1 MLQMWQRTRII
12 KLQKHI
18 VHMAKNTP
26 VDNDDEATY
35 DGDDSDL
42 IYDAE
47 RNDNGNN
54 EWGDLLRW
62 C

>member
-1 MLQMWQRTRII
+1 
-12 KLQKHI
+12 
-18 VHMAKNTP
+18 MAKNTP
-26 VDNDDEATY
+26 VVDDDEATY

-42 IYDAE
+42 IYDE
-47 RNDNGNN
+47 EPNDNGNN